1 MTEHVDFGKGR
12 LLSHIGSFLGIYV
25 QFQGFIFW
33 AGPQKFSRRALIT
46 DVLKLDGDASV
57 IQLNVAGCHF
67 GVSFYRWRDFGVGW
81 LGGDYGSINP
91 FHIRF

>member
-1 MTEHVDFGKGR
+1 MLILEKVDCFHT
-12 LLSHIGSFLGIYV
+12 SDHFWVSMFSFRASFSG
-25 QFQGFIFW
+25 QG
-33 AGPQKFSRRALIT
+33 PPKFSRRALIT

-67 GVSFYRWRDFGVGW
+67 GVSFYHWRDFGVGW

-91 FHIRF
+91 FHNRF